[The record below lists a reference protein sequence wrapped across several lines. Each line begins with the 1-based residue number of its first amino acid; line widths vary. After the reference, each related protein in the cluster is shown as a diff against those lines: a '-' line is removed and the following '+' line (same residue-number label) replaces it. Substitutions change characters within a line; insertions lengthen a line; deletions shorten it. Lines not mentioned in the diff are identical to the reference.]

1 MLRPRCG
8 RSAPGGCCVLS
19 IPGRHGAAAGV
30 PVHVSVGWM
39 PGVGRRGRRA
49 HMSTCSAWEDG
60 QVGVQRGRAVCAP
73 TSSVEACAARPL
85 RIPVDTRWCLPFC
98 FGNSGGLRF
107 HVAFRAPFHAFIERL
122 HTLRVDVSPFPPVSL
137 LVHPHSGLFRPV
149 RRHEGFLGRIPFL
162 RRPLSGCAAPEV
174 AALRSMDMEWNGRAL
189 PESRWGHAGLALV
202 HVA

>member
-1 MLRPRCG
+1 
-8 RSAPGGCCVLS
+8 
-19 IPGRHGAAAGV
+19 
-30 PVHVSVGWM
+30 
-39 PGVGRRGRRA
+39 
-49 HMSTCSAWEDG
+49 MSTRSAWEDG

-85 RIPVDTRWCLPFC
+85 RDPVD
-98 FGNSGGLRF
+98 SGGVCHSVLAILGDCDFMLRF
-107 HVAFRAPFHAFIERL
+107 GAPFHAFIERL